1 MYSVSSLQCTLWCC
15 FLQATFALASPCL
28 CLWLEAEMISL
39 TSKWRVCI
47 VRVTHWK
54 FSWSQQEILKLLIR
68 AQTIITK
75 TRMVKMNCE
84 MALCWIKKKSKFIP
98 KLETNFEAYTSLT
111 NKLKCFKHTWSGSSS
126 GPGPGPGPALFGG
139 TRTFGSG
146 SGSFAKTR
154 RRPETLLITSNI
166 F

>member
-1 MYSVSSLQCTLWCC
+1 MHHVVMKELSCCISFGWIKSVFIPCC
-15 FLQATFALASPCL
+15 FRMSWDNVLSFFTSVHTLVLFPASYL
-28 CLWLEAEMISL
+28 CSCQSLLVSVTGSWNEMISL

-111 NKLKCFKHTWSGSSS
+111 NKLKCFK
-126 GPGPGPGPALFGG
+126 L
-139 TRTFGSG
+139 
-146 SGSFAKTR
+146 
-154 RRPETLLITSNI
+154 
-166 F
+166 

>member
-1 MYSVSSLQCTLWCC
+1 MSLSHLVSEWARIMYSVSSLQCTLWCC

-111 NKLKCFKHTWSGSSS
+111 SWNVSNYKYSSF
-126 GPGPGPGPALFGG
+126 LLNC
-139 TRTFGSG
+139 TFADNRES
-146 SGSFAKTR
+146 
-154 RRPETLLITSNI
+154 
-166 F
+166 